1 MPLLPAVRGGYTAR
15 KQIPLDVRDEYER
28 LYGSRHEAWFNS
40 GPVGMQ
46 QAKALHR
53 DWLSLVESQIAN
65 IRAARTGNGSTL
77 TPQGAR
83 ALAGE
88 WYRWFIQVMSAK
100 GWSAATWREYRER
113 AWDDV
118 FHSSDPPQRDWSDV
132 DLNYLRP
139 LVADEGK
146 TAQFLA
152 AKQLQLDTPSRD
164 LFLNNVVR
172 DFFAAVDTL
181 TRRAEGDYKDDYQ
194 KRFPKADAIDS
205 GLSPWAL
212 FESWVKKTEP
222 AASTI
227 NRWRGVFLKLQEDH
241 PTIPL
246 AEQAHE
252 WAMSLVNSERSAA
265 TVRNVWVI
273 ACRTVFAWALGAK
286 LVTSN
291 PFVGWRI
298 AAKRKISTRETKS
311 FTPKETATILRAANE
326 IKVVGNR
333 TMTAAK
339 RWTPWLAAYSGA
351 RMGELTQLRGTDVFQ
366 EGRIWAVKISP
377 EAGTVKN
384 RQPRSVPLHRHLIEM
399 GFLDF
404 VKASGSGALFYNE
417 TSPRKSIGSVN
428 DPTKPQ
434 RHRAVKTRERMAAW
448 VREIGVTDTGI
459 QPNHAWR
466 HTFKKIGDRA
476 GISEK
481 MLDAICGHA
490 PASEGRR
497 YGEAELPDKARAL
510 RRFPRFKI

>member
-1 MPLLPAVRGGYTAR
+1 MPLLPAARGGYTAR

-28 LYGSRHEAWFNS
+28 LYRSRHEAWFNS

-53 DWLSLVESQIAN
+53 DWLSLVKSRIAN

-88 WYRWFIQVMSAK
+88 WYLWFIKTMSEKKWLAT
-100 GWSAATWREYRER
+100 TWREYRQR

-132 DLNYLRP
+132 DLSYLRP

-181 TRRAEGDYKDDYQ
+181 TRRAEGDYRDEYAKQ
-194 KRFPKADAIDS
+194 FPKADAINS

-212 FESWVKKTEP
+212 FEQWIKAVQP

-298 AAKRKISTRETKS
+298 AAKRKIGTRETKS
-311 FTPKETATILRAANE
+311 FTLKETVTILRAANE
-326 IKVVGNR
+326 IQVKSK
-333 TMTAAK
+333 MTAAK

-366 EGRIWAVKISP
+366 EGRIWAVKITP

-384 RQPRSVPLHRHLIEM
+384 REPRSVPLHRHLIEM

-404 VKASGSGALFYNE
+404 VKASGTGALFYDEFVPTQGNWKRSDQAAA
-417 TSPRKSIGSVN
+417 TPRRQNARTHGGMG
-428 DPTKPQ
+428 PQ
-434 RHRAVKTRERMAAW
+434 
-448 VREIGVTDTGI
+448 D
-459 QPNHAWR
+459 
-466 HTFKKIGDRA
+466 
-476 GISEK
+476 
-481 MLDAICGHA
+481 
-490 PASEGRR
+490 RR
-497 YGEAELPDKARAL
+497 YRYRDSAEPRLAAHVQED
-510 RRFPRFKI
+510 RRPCRHIREDA